1 MPASPTFYTLGHVAL
16 PQQRGTGAL
25 NLRVFTGGDES
36 ITTPRLQWPNGQDHL
51 VGRGTGFGQPI
62 SDSVCQ
68 VHLKLTVLGE
78 AALARL
84 RGKIHRGSRSAAATQ
99 DLRLTHDFVG
109 LHRIGQDRVRLAMV
123 WAAFRG
129 CLGCRN
135 QVWWQG
141 FAKLSTDIIDGIGV
155 LLRAAAYMP
164 RSNSVSTASLSLRT
178 LRSITES
185 GFEGCATE

>member
-1 MPASPTFYTLGHVAL
+1 VPASPTFYTLGHVAL

-51 VGRGTGFGQPI
+51 VGRGTEFGQPI

-84 RGKIHRGSRSAAATQ
+84 RGKIHRGSRSAVATQ
-99 DLRLTHDFVG
+99 DLHLTHDFVG
-109 LHRIGQDRVRLAMV
+109 LHRIGQERVRLAMV
-123 WAAFRG
+123 WAALRG
-129 CLGCRN
+129 GRA
-135 QVWWQG
+135 WDAEIRFG
-141 FAKLSTDIIDGIGV
+141 GKD
-155 LLRAAAYMP
+155 LRSFP
-164 RSNSVSTASLSLRT
+164 QILSTASEFCCEPLLTCHGRT
-178 LRSITES
+178 RYRRLVLV
-185 GFEGCATE
+185 